1 MPTRCRPQLSGCRQ
15 RGCCQCRSAGPP
27 SKHYDAQIHNPLTA
41 SCCVPHPCPTRSDV
55 PLLPLLALACAY
67 DHRQCCLSIC
77 PSPNVSSDRLQV
89 LLRHKQ
95 ARVRYS
101 AIAGL
106 GHAWASSES
115 TDRPLLCYPLPSP
128 SQLAGWLALLF
139 KVSWNRQFPP
149 ARCPHIPHLLDLTPS
164 RHRRYDTLLEPFR
177 PPPSLLPAN
186 VTNAN
191 GDLCRSLLDA

>member
-41 SCCVPHPCPTRSDV
+41 SCCVPHLCPTRSDV

-95 ARVRYS
+95 ASVRYR

-106 GHAWASSES
+106 GHAPGPA
-115 TDRPLLCYPLPSP
+115 P
-128 SQLAGWLALLF
+128 SQLIDPSSAIRSPPPLSWLAGWRCSLRCLGTAN
-139 KVSWNRQFPP
+139 SRPPSAHIFPTFGLDTIP
-149 ARCPHIPHLLDLTPS
+149 PPPLRHIARTV
-164 RHRRYDTLLEPFR
+164 R

-186 VTNAN
+186 VTE
-191 GDLCRSLLDA
+191 RER